1 MSEIWYKN
9 KLIKTNCM
17 KNLILIILIPFFS
30 FSQLLEVKV
39 QKSEFNIKDGII
51 LNVKN
56 NDTRNRFLNVQ

>member
-1 MSEIWYKN
+1 
-9 KLIKTNCM
+9 M

-51 LNVKN
+51 LNVKK
-56 NDTRNRFLNVQ
+56 